1 MLSKDYVPVIKVER
15 YGLDEYFA
23 KMPQIFQAIAVGMP
37 YQTFPFFIWVLRSKM
52 KWNVFR

>member
-23 KMPQIFQAIAVGMP
+23 KVPQIFQPIDVEMP
-37 YQTFPFFIWVLRSKM
+37 YHAFPFFIWVS
-52 KWNVFR
+52 